1 MPNSLDVVL
10 MQVAYERR
18 VVAIGVLRPHAGLA
32 ARRGSVREGGREERI
47 DRIAVLGG
55 EGNMR
60 RRGHGQPA
68 ADREVVLSLRPITE
82 AVVLNIKFLIAEWS
96 EGGCIEPPAR
106 VEVRHDEEHVV
117 DDDAA
122 SNHAPGLYQRLTASL
137 GCYRARRYNTDGSLD
152 ESFGGDGKVPTD
164 FTDGYEAAYGV
175 AIQADGKIVAAGP
188 SGCR

>member
-1 MPNSLDVVL
+1 MVRFSADRGGRKGKHEVCRWVCSRVVDKSGNVGTARRVRDWPWGMPNSLDVLL

-32 ARRGSVREGGREERI
+32 ALRGSVRDGGREERI
-47 DRIAVLGG
+47 DRIGVLGG

-68 ADREVVLSLRPITE
+68 ADREVVPSLRPITE

-106 VEVRHDEEHVV
+106 VEVRHNEEHVV

-122 SNHAPGLYQRLTASL
+122 SNHAPRTLSTS
-137 GCYRARRYNTDGSLD
+137 
-152 ESFGGDGKVPTD
+152 
-164 FTDGYEAAYGV
+164 
-175 AIQADGKIVAAGP
+175 
-188 SGCR
+188 